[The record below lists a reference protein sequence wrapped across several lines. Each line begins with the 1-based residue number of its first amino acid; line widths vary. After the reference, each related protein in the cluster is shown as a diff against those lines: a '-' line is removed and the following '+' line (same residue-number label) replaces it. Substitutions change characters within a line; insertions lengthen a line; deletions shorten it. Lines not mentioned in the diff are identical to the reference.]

1 MACVNSGRAII
12 MLFIFIAML
21 MIVLTTKSF
30 PYRVGAKYTHTVV
43 IRKIQEGVTTTCLK
57 RLFVVIQ
64 TFWLVS
70 ELDLSLPKSPVKV
83 ALATGGSI
91 IDLSIFRL
99 GCLNIGGPKASA
111 VAKCVILNGAPV
123 VLFCFGG
130 VLASLDKLFPQ
141 RRQSSRYWPAA
152 METCSMT
159 L

>member
-1 MACVNSGRAII
+1 

-43 IRKIQEGVTTTCLK
+43 I
-57 RLFVVIQ
+57 Q

-70 ELDLSLPKSPVKV
+70 ELDLSLPKGPVKV